1 LQTSGPK
8 FVALLVVNILIS
20 LAVAMAAL
28 FLTAGSF
35 RFWQGWVYLAVVYIS
50 SLSIGAYLYRYN
62 RPLFERRIDRREKSR
77 RQKLLRRI
85 FRPVFVIALVL
96 PGLDYRFGWSRN
108 YLGGVPLW
116 LVLLS
121 ELLVLGGYVVAF
133 WAMKANSFASATI
146 QVESGQSTIT
156 TGPYAV
162 VRHPFYTGMVMF
174 VLFSAPALGSYF
186 AWPVFVL
193 YVLFFVLR
201 ILDEEKF
208 LRQELPGY
216 ADYCLRTPFRLVPH
230 VW

>member
-8 FVALLVVNILIS
+8 FLVLLFANLLLSFAI
-20 LAVAMAAL
+20 AVTVL

-35 RFWQGWVYLAVVYIS
+35 RFWQAWVYLAVVFTS
-50 SLSIGAYLYRYN
+50 SISIGAYFYRYD
-62 RPLFERRIDRREKSR
+62 RPLFDRRLQKREKSR

-85 FRPVFVIALVL
+85 FTPIFAMALVL
-96 PGLDYRFGWSRN
+96 SALDHRLGWSRDH
-108 YLGGVPLW
+108 LGGVPLW
-116 LVLLS
+116 LVALS
-121 ELLVLGGYVVAF
+121 DLVVLGGYLVAF
-133 WAMKANSFASATI
+133 RAMKVNSFASSTI
-146 QVESGQSTIT
+146 QVENGQTIISS
-156 TGPYAV
+156 GPYAV
-162 VRHPFYTGMVMF
+162 VRHPFYTGCLMIM
-174 VLFSAPALGSYF
+174 LFSAPALGSYF

-201 ILDEEKF
+201 LLDEEKL